1 MKLQDLSKEQ
11 IDEMAMIDIAS
22 MILESENKALDFRD
36 IFDRVAELKGFS
48 ESEKDAWISQ
58 YYTDLNIDGRFLTKG
73 SNLWGLKKWYP
84 VEDIDED
91 ITVAPK
97 RKKKKAKKKKKQ
109 EEEEV
114 LDETEDLDETIVGA
128 VEDLHDLDD
137 DDELVDDDL
146 EDDDFNLDD
155 EEDEEE
161 IEGDIDD
168 EFTNDDDLEK

>member
-22 MILESENKALDFRD
+22 LILESEKKALDFRD

-48 ESEKDAWISQ
+48 ESEKDTWISQ

-97 RKKKKAKKKKKQ
+97 RKKKKGKKKKKQ
-109 EEEEV
+109 EEEEEV
-114 LDETEDLDETIVGA
+114 LDETEDLDETVVSA
-128 VEDLHDLDD
+128 VEDIHDLDDD

-155 EEDEEE
+155 EEEEE
-161 IEGDIDD
+161 EIDD